1 MASHGVGK
9 MAAGCGALTSRPRH
23 AKPFTMHWRSQ
34 KFSLI
39 CGGAVLAGAVCAL
52 LPIAR
57 AAEKKPPKPDVWVEA
72 RTPHFIVMSDGGE
85 GKARQIAAQ
94 FEQIRHVFAVTLPN
108 ATLDPPLPVEI
119 FAAKDGKAFESL
131 FPEFPV
137 EKLRQQPQGVFIST
151 PEKKFIG
158 LRTNANGKFL
168 YQDVYEQYASMI
180 LELSYHSLPP
190 WTKLGLSDLLSS
202 LEANENGARMGK
214 ADPDDLS
221 ILWESPLLPLDIV
234 CKADGASPYYT
245 GSRGRRTTFSTES
258 WALVHYLLVNPAV
271 RDSHPLP
278 QYISLVENGA
288 DPLASAR
295 QVFGDLGALRDRL
308 SAYVKRTEFSQYD
321 VPPDAGRGDVSVR
334 TLSAAEFG
342 ARAGDFDSYRGQND
356 EARSRLV
363 DAGEADS
370 HLAEAEEAFGYLFY
384 KQHELDEA
392 ERRLVHAAELDPKN
406 VLAYYYRGKLLLAR
420 VGANAFAPETLAATA
435 AFEQAVSVQ
444 PRFSPAWA
452 ELASIYADRPATLGR
467 ALQAAQ
473 HAASLEPGN
482 VRYQY
487 DLAFVLS
494 RLGRADDARKIALQ
508 IRNSDDPE
516 ASRRVSELLT
526 EGAQG
531 PQSGR
536 ATPSASAPVAIAP
549 PPSRSD
555 PSPPRLEVKT
565 LPDDAKSS
573 RAPQT
578 AQAPHP
584 SGAPTPGPSA
594 PPEKAAPATD
604 SKTPSTP
611 IVYSMIGKVTDVQ
624 CPNPPQL
631 LLTLSANGFVMH
643 LHTTDASR
651 LDMHMEGATS
661 RTAVLPCTGLPGR
674 SVRIVYSLTPG
685 QPWDGEMSSIEV
697 RSQP

>member
-1 MASHGVGK
+1 M
-9 MAAGCGALTSRPRH
+9 
-23 AKPFTMHWRSQ
+23 
-34 KFSLI
+34 
-39 CGGAVLAGAVCAL
+39 
-52 LPIAR
+52 AR
-57 AAEKKPPKPDVWVEA
+57 AAEKKPPKPDIWVEA

-108 ATLDPPLPVEI
+108 ATLDPPLPIEI

-151 PEKKFIG
+151 PEKTFIG

-180 LELSYHSLPP
+180 LDLSYHSLPP
-190 WTKLGLSDLLSS
+190 WTKLGLADLLSS
-202 LEANENGARMGK
+202 LEANENGARIGK

-221 ILWESPLLPLDIV
+221 SLWESPLLPLDIV

-245 GSRGRRTTFSTES
+245 SSRDRRTTFSTES

-278 QYISLVENGA
+278 QYISLVENGS

-295 QVFGDLGALRDRL
+295 QLFGDLSALRERL
-308 SAYVKRTEFSQYD
+308 GAYVKQAEFPQYD

-334 TLSAAEFG
+334 TLSAAEIG

-363 DAGEADS
+363 DAEEADS
-370 HLAEAEEAFGYLFY
+370 HLAEAEEAFGYLMY

-420 VGANAFAPETLAATA
+420 VGANAFAPETLGATA
-435 AFEQAVSVQ
+435 AFEQAVSVR
-444 PRFSPAWA
+444 PGFSPAWA
-452 ELASIYADRPATLGR
+452 ELSSLYADRPATLGR

-494 RLGRADDARKIALQ
+494 RLGRTEDARKIALQ
-508 IRNSDDPE
+508 IQNSDDPE

-526 EGAQG
+526 AGAQG

-536 ATPSASAPVAIAP
+536 ATSSSSAPAATTP
-549 PPSRSD
+549 PRSD
-555 PSPPRLEVKT
+555 PGPPHLEIKT
-565 LPDDAKSS
+565 PPDDSKSS
-573 RAPQT
+573 HAPQV
-578 AQAPHP
+578 AQPTQPSAAPP
-584 SGAPTPGPSA
+584 AASSPVQEKTAPTADSH
-594 PPEKAAPATD
+594 AA
-604 SKTPSTP
+604 SKP

-631 LLTLSANGFVMH
+631 VLTLSANGFVMH
-643 LHTTDASR
+643 LHTVDASR
-651 LDMHMEGATS
+651 LDMHLEGSTS
-661 RTAVLPCTGLPGR
+661 RTSVLPCTGLPGR
-674 SVRIVYSLTPG
+674 TVRIIYSLTPG
-685 QPWDGEMSSIEV
+685 QPWDGEMSSIEL
-697 RSQP
+697 RSQS